1 MTYLP
6 QISKTVLL
14 ETAKEMKNCFTLV
27 SLEQEDQPLVF
38 VNEIFLRLTG
48 YSEPEI
54 TGKNCRFLQGELSSK
69 NSIENIR
76 MSLKEKIAIFQD
88 LINYK
93 KNGDIFWN
101 RLILLPVILK
111 NEGLHYIGVQ
121 HDVSNKK
128 NKQGFNFN
136 APNKQKISDLEI
148 KDRVF
153 NPLNALFLHKQFMEY
168 ESNPN
173 ARVALGNKIN
183 DVLARLSTNSMI
195 KLVEMYSSSSE
206 FLGKAPFLFFTTNP
220 FGYFSSISLKK
231 FCH

>member
-1 MTYLP
+1 MTYLS
-6 QISKTVLL
+6 QISKSVLL
-14 ETAKEMKNCFTLV
+14 ESAKGMKNCFTLV

-48 YSEPEI
+48 YSEPEVI
-54 TGKNCRFLQGELSSK
+54 GKNCRFLQGELSSK
-69 NSIENIR
+69 NSIDNIR
-76 MSLKEKIAIFQD
+76 TSIKEKVSTFQD

-121 HDVSNKK
+121 HDVSEKK
-128 NKQGFNFN
+128 KKQGFDFN
-136 APNKQKISDLEI
+136 SPSVQKISDLEI

-168 ESNPN
+168 ETDPK
-173 ARVALGNKIN
+173 ARVELENKIS
-183 DVLARLSTNSMI
+183 DVFTRLSKI
-195 KLVEMYSSSSE
+195 I
-206 FLGKAPFLFFTTNP
+206 FDFDD
-220 FGYFSSISLKK
+220 
-231 FCH
+231 